1 MCYEKNRWILEL
13 NNLIRV
19 NYDYLFVEKNNKIL
33 EWYEMGDIL
42 IIIKY

>member
-19 NYDYLFVEKNNKIL
+19 SYDYLFVEKKIV
-33 EWYEMGDIL
+33 
-42 IIIKY
+42 KY